1 VLKRKPMKKTPI
13 KHFVEEA
20 LDALQF
26 LDERSGPRSV
36 QEYVLVLTAIQ
47 AELGKRIAAAIETI
61 DE

>member
-1 VLKRKPMKKTPI
+1 MKKSST

-47 AELGKRIAAAIETI
+47 AELGKRIAAAVETI